1 MKKILLILL
10 CFPIVVLAQQTYVPD
25 DNFEQ
30 ALINL
35 GYDNILDDYVLTANI
50 NTIQTLY
57 VQNQNIYDLTG
68 IEDFINLIELF
79 CDSNQLTSLDVSA
92 STDLIYLYCNYNQL
106 TSLDANNPALK
117 MLSCAHNQLISLS
130 INTTNALTNLHC
142 ANNQLTNLDISDKLD
157 LRDLY
162 CHSNQLT
169 SLDLRNGNNTNLYNF
184 QGNNNPNLTCISVD
198 DPTWSTANWTNID
211 SQSYF
216 SSNCNSSAI
225 QEQTTNKELLKVT
238 DLLGRETKGTN
249 QPLLYLYDD
258 GTVEKRI
265 IIE

>member
-1 MKKILLILL
+1 MKKLLLILL
-10 CFPIVVLAQQTYVPD
+10 CLPMIGFGQLTYVPD

-35 GYDNILDDYVLTANI
+35 GYDNVLDDYVLTANI

-57 VQNQNIYDLTG
+57 VINQNIYDLTG
-68 IEDFINLIELF
+68 IEDFTNLIELA

-92 STDLIYLYCNYNQL
+92 STALISLYCNYNQL

-117 MLSCAHNQLISLS
+117 MLSCAHNQLISLF
-130 INTTNALTNLHC
+130 INTTNALTTLHC

-162 CHSNQLT
+162 CHSNQLI
-169 SLDLRNGNNTNLYNF
+169 SLDIRNGNNTNFYHF
-184 QGNNNPNLTCISVD
+184 YGYDNPNLTCISVD
-198 DPTWSTANWTNID
+198 DPTWSTANWTLID

-216 SSNCNSSAI
+216 SSNCNPSAI
-225 QEQTTNKELLKVT
+225 QEQTTNKKILKIT
-238 DLLGRETKGTN
+238 DLLGRETKQTN
-249 QPLLYLYDD
+249 HPLLYLYDD

-265 IIE
+265 VIE